1 MNILF
6 LIFNLV
12 VLSFLRVNNKI
23 IIFIIFLLLS
33 LGSKYGQVISGGDTS
48 HFYFKIFEGK
58 ILPGEIGYYYFVTLI
73 NWLSGDRP
81 YIGFYIENLIV
92 SFLYVILAVNF
103 YSILKG
109 ISNYKIPNYGIF
121 LFNFLILTIAL
132 EYYFIGARNFFA
144 NILFLIGIVMFLKNK
159 IKVAILYFIL
169 SSTFHIIGIIML
181 VNGLLTLILFRIF
194 SFKNNMQILKSKFI
208 NWKFRYFLL
217 LPNILMLLF
226 LVIVIF
232 FIRDNFVQFTQLFKF
247 MPLVYQKFRSYTGE
261 TTNFDNVIQLTSYM
275 RFLIYFLIFYY
286 IFSTPLRKK
295 GVEIK
300 SRVNVILKMKLI
312 SIASMS
318 SLLFFLLLNFYNIIP
333 YLTLTRIYA
342 TFQSI
347 ALILL
352 LLHAHSERSNKSYF
366 LLFILISIWVT
377 SLITNILRYN
387 DMNSI
392 QNFLLF
398 SYPSIIS

>member
-1 MNILF
+1 
-6 LIFNLV
+6 
-12 VLSFLRVNNKI
+12 
-23 IIFIIFLLLS
+23 
-33 LGSKYGQVISGGDTS
+33 
-48 HFYFKIFEGK
+48 
-58 ILPGEIGYYYFVTLI
+58 
-73 NWLSGDRP
+73 
-81 YIGFYIENLIV
+81 
-92 SFLYVILAVNF
+92 
-103 YSILKG
+103 
-109 ISNYKIPNYGIF
+109 
-121 LFNFLILTIAL
+121 
-132 EYYFIGARNFFA
+132 
-144 NILFLIGIVMFLKNK
+144 
-159 IKVAILYFIL
+159 
-169 SSTFHIIGIIML
+169 
-181 VNGLLTLILFRIF
+181 
-194 SFKNNMQILKSKFI
+194 MQILKSKFI

-226 LVIVIF
+226 LVIVNF